1 MTATLSNFYTVR
13 LWVLALVTL
22 LSCCVP
28 FAFGQESP
36 DSVVESA
43 RETDVTD
50 FYQRQRMDE
59 ELRALRGDLDQVNK
73 RLTELEEAQHLIQG
87 LALKVSK
94 IQGQIQIGDSSQTTL
109 NDAFEALKGDINQL
123 ASKVNLLDSDIRR
136 NLEFLVEGLPP
147 SAVTID
153 QPSRA
158 TEDIKPL
165 KTPIDSNAPS
175 LSDEKKDAKI
185 FYEYAKKLFDSGSY
199 KEATGLFYSLKEA
212 FPDNQYAKSGM
223 YWVAVGLTKSD
234 YQSQEALTV
243 LTQLLPGLKSHNK
256 HCAALLDAGMIHLE
270 RGECGAA
277 ENHLI
282 EAGKICGDDRAANNR
297 TLPQTRLKE
306 LKRRCAP

>member
-43 RETDVTD
+43 READVTD

-109 NDAFEALKGDINQL
+109 NDAFEALKRDINQL

-136 NLEFLVEGLPP
+136 NLEVLVEGLSP
-147 SAVTID
+147 SAATID

-158 TEDIKPL
+158 TEDIKTL
-165 KTPIDSNAPS
+165 KTSIDSNAPS

-199 KEATGLFYSLKEA
+199 KEATGLFYALKGA

-223 YWVAVGLTKSD
+223 YWAAKGLTKSD

-243 LTQLLPGLKSHNK
+243 LTQLLPGLKNHNK
-256 HCAALLDAGMIHLE
+256 HCVALLDAGTIHLE

-282 EAGKICGDDRAANNR
+282 EAVKICVDDQVANNR
-297 TLPQTRLKE
+297 TSSQTRLKE